1 MNRTDMLQRSITA
14 LFRSGADADHS
25 AEEMEEL
32 LDGIDFNLLLQAV
45 LELREP
51 VYFRLKQSAY
61 SDVSLSRSVFFEAV
75 CVRLA
80 AT

>member
-1 MNRTDMLQRSITA
+1 MNRSDILKRNISA